1 MYPLGQGV
9 SMAKNFDL
17 VKFGRRLREVRIQ
30 RKATLRDVSVKTGVS
45 IQTLSRIERG
55 DANDVESQRL
65 LALANWAN
73 LPLENFQDR
82 ETVSFPKAVP
92 KGASTPDIVELHLR
106 ADKHLSSKTAE
117 LLAKMFRAAYLEA
130 AAEKKE

>member
-1 MYPLGQGV
+1 MG
-9 SMAKNFDL
+9 KNFDL
-17 VKFGRRLREVRIQ
+17 AKFGRRFREVRLE
-30 RKATLRDVSVKTGVS
+30 RDATLRHVSEKTGVS

-55 DANDVESQRL
+55 DANDVESKRL
-65 LALANWAN
+65 LTLSNWAN

-82 ETVSFPKAVP
+82 ETMNLPKSVP

-106 ADKHLSSKTAE
+106 ADRHLSGKTAE

>member
-1 MYPLGQGV
+1 MG
-9 SMAKNFDL
+9 KRFDL
-17 VKFGRRLREVRIQ
+17 EKFGKRFREVRLE
-30 RKATLRDVSVKTGVS
+30 REVTLRQVSLATGVS

-82 ETVSFPKAVP
+82 DTVNLPKVVP

-117 LLAKMFRAAYLEA
+117 LLAKMFRAAYREV

>member
-1 MYPLGQGV
+1 
-9 SMAKNFDL
+9 MAKNFDL
-17 VKFGRRLREVRIQ
+17 VKFGKRLREVRIQ
-30 RKATLRDVSVKTGVS
+30 RKATLREVSLKTGVS

-55 DANDVESQRL
+55 DANDIESKRL

-82 ETVSFPKAVP
+82 ETVSLPKAVP

-106 ADKHLSSKTAE
+106 ADRHLSSKTAE

-130 AAEKKE
+130 ATEKKE

>member
-1 MYPLGQGV
+1 M
-9 SMAKNFDL
+9 SKNFDL
-17 VKFGRRLREVRIQ
+17 EKFGKRVREVRLEREATLREV
-30 RKATLRDVSVKTGVS
+30 SENTGVS

-82 ETVSFPKAVP
+82 DTMNLPRAVP

-106 ADKHLSSKTAE
+106 ADKHLSGKTAE
-117 LLAKMFRAAYLEA
+117 LLAKMFRAAYREA